1 MLKSL
6 QGLILGILLVISV
19 IYINIKNAKSFKI
32 TNPICIAAVGLT
44 LGFIASFLG
53 VGGGP
58 INVAFIVLFFSM
70 TVKEA
75 AVYSVGTI
83 FFSQLSKLITLGVT
97 HTIPK
102 CSILTLA
109 VAVIC
114 AVAGGILGAKMNKK
128 GNEKVIKT
136 VFTIVVALIAL
147 VNFYNAI
154 VGFTA

>member
-58 INVAFIVLFFSM
+58 INVAFVVLFFND
-70 TVKEA
+70 
-75 AVYSVGTI
+75 
-83 FFSQLSKLITLGVT
+83 
-97 HTIPK
+97 
-102 CSILTLA
+102 C
-109 VAVIC
+109 
-114 AVAGGILGAKMNKK
+114 
-128 GNEKVIKT
+128 
-136 VFTIVVALIAL
+136 
-147 VNFYNAI
+147 
-154 VGFTA
+154 